1 MRPNTPSQSRYVLW
15 RAVLMLWTLAV
26 LPVLVAVARLD
37 HPFLWKNNWLALEF
51 IALWLLY
58 FRIFWKAR
66 RRALDEKNALPAAHR
81 PPGPKK
87 QTFLWQGGFILLP
100 VTLMAAFGFWAI
112 LRERNAVEQEAQQ
125 RAREII
131 QSLPAGFGQ
140 DVAYWLTQCDGPKGG
155 WYIYLQNALSAWP
168 ENKNR
173 KQWLAD
179 TNEAQAITNDLAVLH
194 AAFPQWHEGPLPLVS
209 FLLDQQPPASLQ
221 PPTWLAAMSAGQ
233 HQAWAALLRAACASG
248 ASSNLAGLTQ
258 AFQQTRPPPSALACA
273 DFMLLRAR
281 SQTLPATNA
290 INQLLDFAGHHYDVI
305 SETGVPLRTLALAEA
320 LRRARDCGPNERLWE
335 ALQSE
340 ISSPS
345 ALSPILLDEAGRL
358 VAGNPQLSGAVN
370 AMRVLL
376 ADKLAQSELAAAVKQ
391 TGKLNGLT
399 ATNLWVNAMNQQWFC
414 ILSTALSGNSTIMV
428 YCYPQSAVER
438 GFAEAI
444 RRTGISLPDYFGISI
459 RLEGRTVLLPLNGG
473 DRGDV
478 LAEAPFRMSRPGVM
492 AKPGSKQEGKD
503 IIFETMPGHP
513 QFTIQIRLA
522 DRSLLYARQRRL
534 QFIFGVL
541 IAASALSALIGFV
554 AAYRAFRR
562 QQRLSEMKSNFVSSV
577 SHELRAPIASVRLM
591 AENLELGKIPDAPR
605 QREYFHFIVQECRR
619 LSSLIEN
626 ILDFSRIEQGR
637 KQYELE
643 PSDLAALTRTTVK
656 LMEPYAAEKGVVLR
670 LEAMDS
676 PVIQTEA
683 DGRALQQALVN
694 LIDNAVKHSP
704 KGETVSVGIELKNGG
719 DAPAVRLFV
728 ADHGPGIPR
737 GEHERIFERFYRL
750 GSELRR
756 ETQGVGIGLSVV
768 KHIVDAHHG
777 RVIVQSAPGQGSRFT
792 IELPL
797 KK

>member
-1 MRPNTPSQSRYVLW
+1 MS
-15 RAVLMLWTLAV
+15 
-26 LPVLVAVARLD
+26 
-37 HPFLWKNNWLALEF
+37 
-51 IALWLLY
+51 
-58 FRIFWKAR
+58 
-66 RRALDEKNALPAAHR
+66 PAQHR
-81 PPGPKK
+81 
-87 QTFLWQGGFILLP
+87 
-100 VTLMAAFGFWAI
+100 
-112 LRERNAVEQEAQQ
+112 
-125 RAREII
+125 
-131 QSLPAGFGQ
+131 
-140 DVAYWLTQCDGPKGG
+140 
-155 WYIYLQNALSAWP
+155 
-168 ENKNR
+168 
-173 KQWLAD
+173 
-179 TNEAQAITNDLAVLH
+179 
-194 AAFPQWHEGPLPLVS
+194 
-209 FLLDQQPPASLQ
+209 
-221 PPTWLAAMSAGQ
+221 
-233 HQAWAALLRAACASG
+233 AWAALCG
-248 ASSNLAGLTQ
+248 ASYASASPSNLAGPTQ
-258 AFQQTRPPPSALACA
+258 AFQQTCPPPSALACA

-281 SQTLPATNA
+281 SQTLPSTNA
-290 INQLLDFAGHHYDVI
+290 INQLLDFAGHYDDVI

-320 LRRARDCGPNERLWE
+320 LRRARDCGPTERLWE

-340 ISSPS
+340 VSSPS
-345 ALSPILLDEAGRL
+345 ALAPVLLDEAGRL
-358 VAGNPQLSGAVN
+358 VAGNPQLSETVN

-376 ADKLAQSELAAAVKQ
+376 ADKLAQTELAAAVQQ
-391 TGKLNGLT
+391 TGKLNGVT
-399 ATNLWVNAMNQQWFC
+399 TTNLWVNAMNQRWFC
-414 ILSTALSGNSTIMV
+414 ILSAAFSQNFTAGHSYIQNFTAV
-428 YCYPQSAVER
+428 NCYPQSVVER
-438 GFAEAI
+438 GFADAVKEA
-444 RRTGISLPDYFGISI
+444 GISLPDYFSISVE
-459 RLEGRTVLLPLNGG
+459 LEGRSISLPSRDGKPA
-473 DRGDV
+473 GDV
-478 LAEAPFRMSRPGVM
+478 LAEAQFRMSQRAGMRLRDSRRGQEQLAAALLARPG
-492 AKPGSKQEGKD
+492 STQEGKD
-503 IIFETMPGHP
+503 IFFENMPGHP

-522 DRSLLYARQRRL
+522 NRSLLYARQRRL
-534 QFIFGVL
+534 QFIFGIL

-562 QQRLSEMKSNFVSSV
+562 QQRLSEMKSNFVSGV